1 MNSIAY
7 IANIRLPTE
16 KAHGLQIMKTCEALA
31 KSGVKT
37 ELLVPTRNDISNQE
51 IFNFYNIQSTFKVTK
66 IPVSHNNIN
75 SKVGF
80 LLHSFIFSFKSVL
93 YTRRNNI
100 QTIYSRDKLP
110 LFFSFLIG
118 IPCYFE
124 AHMGGWGIFSI
135 ILKKINGI
143 ICITNGLK
151 DFYILQGVNSKK
163 ITVASDAVDLSL
175 FTNLPNKEDCRKELG
190 LPVDKKI
197 IMYVG
202 SFGLYKWKGLDIFLE
217 SAKLFDQSFL
227 FIAIGGTKDEI
238 KTITSVGISSNVRLV
253 ERVNNSNIPK
263 YLKSADVLV
272 IPNRSGD
279 IISEKY
285 TSPMKLFEYMA
296 SGVPI
301 VASDLPSIR
310 EIINDSNGILVGPDN
325 AELLSQGI
333 NLALL
338 PSNTRAQKALEDVK
352 SKYSWGKRAEIIKDF
367 IVSSYEK

>member
-16 KAHGLQIMKTCEALA
+16 KAHGLQIMKTCEALI
-31 KSGVKT
+31 KSGVKI
-37 ELLVPTRNDISNQE
+37 ELIVPTRNNISNQE
-51 IFNFYNIQSTFKVTK
+51 IFSFYNIQPIFKITK
-66 IPVSHNNIN
+66 ITVSNTKIN
-75 SKVGF
+75 SKIGF
-80 LLHSFIFSFKSVL
+80 LLHSFIFSLKSVL
-93 YTRRNNI
+93 YVRRNNM
-100 QTIYSRDKLP
+100 QAIYSRDKLP

-118 IPCYFE
+118 ISCYFE

-151 DFYILQGVNSKK
+151 DFYISQGIDSKK

-190 LPVDKKI
+190 LPLDKKI
-197 IMYVG
+197 VMYVG

-238 KTITSVGISSNVRLV
+238 RTIISNGVSSNVRLL
-253 ERVNNSNIPK
+253 ERVNNLNIPN
-263 YLKSADVLV
+263 YLKSSDVLV

-296 SGVPI
+296 SGVSI

-310 EIINDSNGILVGPDN
+310 EVIDDSNGILVEPDK
-325 AELLSQGI
+325 AGSLSHGI
-333 NLALL
+333 RLALS
-338 PSNTRAQKALEDVK
+338 PSNERSRKALEDVK
-352 SKYSWGKRAEIIKDF
+352 RKYSWEKRAEIIKNF
-367 IVSSYEK
+367 IVPNYEK

>member
-31 KSGVKT
+31 KSGVKI

-51 IFNFYNIQSTFKVTK
+51 IFNFYNIQSVFKITK
-66 IPVSHNNIN
+66 ISLSYNKIN
-75 SKVGF
+75 SKIGF

-93 YTRRNNI
+93 YAKRNSI
-100 QTIYSRDKLP
+100 QAIYSRDKLP
-110 LFFSFLIG
+110 LFFAFLIG

-124 AHMGGWGIFSI
+124 SHMGGWGIFSI

-143 ICITNGLK
+143 VCITNGLK
-151 DFYILQGVNSKK
+151 DFYVSRGINSKK
-163 ITVASDAVDLSL
+163 IIVAPDAVDLSL
-175 FTNLPNKEDCRKELG
+175 FTNLPNKEDCRKKLG
-190 LPVDKKI
+190 LPLDKKI
-197 IMYVG
+197 VMYVG

-238 KTITSVGISSNVRLV
+238 KTITSSGISSNVRLL
-253 ERVNNSNIPK
+253 ERVNNSSIPN
-263 YLKSADVLV
+263 YLKSSDVLV

-296 SGVPI
+296 SGVSI

-310 EIINDSNGILVGPDN
+310 EVIDDSNGILVEPDK
-325 AELLSQGI
+325 AESLSEGI
-333 NLALL
+333 RLAI
-338 PSNTRAQKALEDVK
+338 SANNERSQKALEDVK
-352 SKYSWGKRAEIIKDF
+352 NKYSWGKRVEIIKDF

>member
-1 MNSIAY
+1 
-7 IANIRLPTE
+7 
-16 KAHGLQIMKTCEALA
+16 
-31 KSGVKT
+31 
-37 ELLVPTRNDISNQE
+37 
-51 IFNFYNIQSTFKVTK
+51 
-66 IPVSHNNIN
+66 
-75 SKVGF
+75 
-80 LLHSFIFSFKSVL
+80 
-93 YTRRNNI
+93 
-100 QTIYSRDKLP
+100 
-110 LFFSFLIG
+110 
-118 IPCYFE
+118 
-124 AHMGGWGIFSI
+124 
-135 ILKKINGI
+135 
-143 ICITNGLK
+143 
-151 DFYILQGVNSKK
+151 
-163 ITVASDAVDLSL
+163 
-175 FTNLPNKEDCRKELG
+175 
-190 LPVDKKI
+190 
-197 IMYVG
+197 
-202 SFGLYKWKGLDIFLE
+202 LYKWKGLDIFLE